1 MGDTK
6 ALQAARKPETAQAM
20 GSRSSRAP
28 APSAMHRLQRS
39 LGNQGMLR
47 LLRADGMVRRAATSS
62 APEGAGSGEPAAAAE
77 GLLARGLLRAKLEVG
92 AAETLSSARRR
103 LPPSR

>member
-47 LLRADGMVRRAATSS
+47 LLRADGHG
-62 APEGAGSGEPAAAAE
+62 APRGDVLGAGGC
-77 GLLARGLLRAKLEVG
+77 RVG
-92 AAETLSSARRR
+92 
-103 LPPSR
+103 